1 MTPDLASPYGLL
13 LMFTLGMRHGLD
25 PDHIAMIDAMTLR
38 SMAQRPRMG
47 RWIGTMFAAGHGLA
61 VTAFAVVLSSF
72 TRAFALPDALLVFL
86 EWLPIALLLVVG
98 TLNLR
103 ALLVRGSYQMQGW
116 KQHVL
121 PRALQGSSHPFAVFM
136 VGVVFALVFDTA
148 TQAAAWGYVATAHA
162 GPHMALLVGL
172 AFAAGMV
179 ITDTIDGRLMW
190 RLLQGRDA
198 GGVQRYRRGVGWLV
212 VALAYGVVLYS
223 VGTHWFPQLALSEGQ
238 LNAAGIGLFGLLVFA
253 YARMARVAR
262 AGA

>member
-1 MTPDLASPYGLL
+1 MTPDITSPYGLL

-38 SMAQRPRMG
+38 SMAQRPRAAP
-47 RWIGTMFAAGHGLA
+47 WIGTLFAAGHGLA
-61 VTAFAVVLSSF
+61 VTGFAVVLSSL
-72 TRAFALPDALLVFL
+72 TRELALPPALASVL

-103 ALLVRGSYQMQGW
+103 ALLAKGPYQVQGW
-116 KQHVL
+116 KKHVL
-121 PRALQGSSHPFAVFM
+121 PRALENSSHPFAVFM

-172 AFAAGMV
+172 SFAAGMV

-190 RLLQGRDA
+190 RLLQGRDQ
-198 GGVQRYRRGVGWLV
+198 GGVQRYRRGVGSLV

-223 VGTHWFPQLALSEGQ
+223 VGTHWYPQLALSDTQ

-253 YARMARVAR
+253 YARVAR
-262 AGA
+262 AAG